1 MIHNRIWGPA
11 VGGSPYYI
19 CVGVGRTAYA
29 CINILYPM
37 YADVRRCGDTRKNG
51 LTFCILPLLGKN
63 PKDLKEFLNKT
74 FTNRN
79 IYTYILI
86 TYGKNNNGRS

>member
-1 MIHNRIWGPA
+1 MEIYRFLSLTPHNAIRFAI
-11 VGGSPYYI
+11 Y
-19 CVGVGRTAYA
+19 T
-29 CINILYPM
+29 
-37 YADVRRCGDTRKNG
+37 
-51 LTFCILPLLGKN
+51 LLGKN